1 MNDKEAKRGLD
12 DFTYHGQAVAIRKA
26 LNPDKEKIES
36 PYCDGGI
43 TFCKDGCIY
52 VSDQALADAIEIA
65 IAIHG
70 GVCIKRP
77 DPGRPGK
84 DVNMVC

>member
-1 MNDKEAKRGLD
+1 MSED
-12 DFTYHGQAVAIRKA
+12 DIEVRGQAVAVRIRKPHKTK
-26 LNPDKEKIES
+26 LS

-43 TFCKDGCIY
+43 TFCEDGCIY
-52 VSDQALADAIEIA
+52 VSDAALADAIEIA

-70 GVCIKRP
+70 GICIKRP
-77 DPGRPGK
+77 DPGRPNK